1 MNDVLFATELA
12 MINIEVDLQ
21 IFNYKFFVVYWIFF
35 ITI

>member
-21 IFNYKFFVVYWIFF
+21 IFNYKFFVVYWIL
-35 ITI
+35 I

>member
-21 IFNYKFFVVYWIFF
+21 IFNYKFFGVY
-35 ITI
+35 

>member
-21 IFNYKFFVVYWIFF
+21 IFNYKFIVVYWIFF